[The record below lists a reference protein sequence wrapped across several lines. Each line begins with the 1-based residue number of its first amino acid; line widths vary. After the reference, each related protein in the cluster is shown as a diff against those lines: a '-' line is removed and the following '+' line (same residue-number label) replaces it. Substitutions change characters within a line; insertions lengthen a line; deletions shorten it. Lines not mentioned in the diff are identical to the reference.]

1 MKKVL
6 LCALV
11 LLLAASV
18 CFAGGSKEKKA
29 INGIADLEGLKIGV
43 QTGTTG
49 EAWVQENVKGVK
61 LNSFKSGIDAALDLK
76 NGAIDCVVLDEL
88 PAQAIVDKNP
98 GLAIVRDAEFS
109 ANKEEYAIAVKK
121 GNKAVLDVVNATIK
135 ELQAN
140 GGYEKLVASFM
151 PVDGKVVIPA
161 VANSESNVLLPT

>member
-1 MKKVL
+1 MKKIL
-6 LCALV
+6 MFALI
-11 LLLAASV
+11 LLLAAGV

-49 EAWVQENVKGVK
+49 EAWVQDNVKGVK

-76 NGAIDCVVLDEL
+76 NGAIDCVVIDEL

-98 GLAIVRDAEFS
+98 GLAIIRDPEFS

-121 GNKAVLDVVNATIK
+121 GNTELLNQINSSIQKMLDDGTIS
-135 ELQAN
+135 ELSAK
-140 GGYEKLVASFM
+140 YLDAE
-151 PVDGKVVIPA
+151 
-161 VANSESNVLLPT
+161 